1 VTADEV
7 QHVVAALRSGG
18 ITVVSLH
25 HHALNDQPRLFYI
38 HFWATG
44 DGVALAKALC
54 AALN

>member
-44 DGVALAKALC
+44 DGVALAKALR